1 VVELAKNILCCGV
14 LHHEIEYLLKGGNT
28 NVKTVNPGL
37 HVDFKKMASAITS
50 SLDEMGEDEAIV
62 IIGNQCHPDMCNII
76 SGHGRIIQAKNC
88 IEMLLGDK
96 MAQLESEARTFFMT
110 VGWLENWQDIFV
122 EGLKWDSIDARQN
135 FGFYE
140 RILLLDTGVIP
151 VDEEKV
157 LEFYDYT
164 QIPIEIMPISL
175 DYFRDLLSQT
185 LEPGR
190 RS

>member
-1 VVELAKNILCCGV
+1 
-14 LHHEIEYLLKGGNT
+14 
-28 NVKTVNPGL
+28 
-37 HVDFKKMASAITS
+37 MASAITS
-50 SLDEMGEDEAIV
+50 SLHEIGGDETAV
-62 IIGNQCHPDMCNII
+62 IIGSQCHPDMCSMV

-96 MAQLESEARTFFMT
+96 MAQLEAESRTFFIT
-110 VGWLENWQDIFV
+110 VGWLENWQSIFV

-135 FGFYE
+135 FGYYE
-140 RILLLDTGVIP
+140 RILLLDTGIMP

-175 DYFRDLLSQT
+175 DYFKGLLNQI
-185 LEPGR
+185 LE
-190 RS
+190 SVSM